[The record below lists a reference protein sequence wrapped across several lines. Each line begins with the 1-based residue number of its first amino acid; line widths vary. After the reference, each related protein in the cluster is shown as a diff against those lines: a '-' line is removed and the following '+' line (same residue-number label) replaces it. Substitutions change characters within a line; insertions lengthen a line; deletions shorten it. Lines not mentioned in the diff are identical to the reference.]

1 MERYGY
7 YNLSTMSSMKAVLEV
22 LYPELKFTVNRDLK
36 ESQKSI
42 SEKSQNI
49 DKINKLLNSR
59 ISEISNMY
67 YLMVNISKYM
77 IDDKL
82 YDIIIKGMREGLIIG
97 KVALYIYQNDKM
109 ILKRK
114 FGFENLIEILEIEEI
129 GRAHV

>member
-1 MERYGY
+1 M
-7 YNLSTMSSMKAVLEV
+7 TMK
-22 LYPELKFTVNRDLK
+22 N
-36 ESQKSI
+36 
-42 SEKSQNI
+42 
-49 DKINKLLNSR
+49 KINKLLNSR

-114 FGFENLIEILEIEEI
+114 Y
-129 GRAHV
+129 